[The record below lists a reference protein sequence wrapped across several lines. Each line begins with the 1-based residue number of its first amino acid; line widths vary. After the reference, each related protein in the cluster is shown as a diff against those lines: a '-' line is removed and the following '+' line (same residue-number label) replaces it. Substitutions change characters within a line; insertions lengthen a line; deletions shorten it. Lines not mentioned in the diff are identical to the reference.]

1 MVLPNLSVM
10 LPKFVHAVTKF
21 DYGVTDVFDVTI
33 ISQYY
38 ICIWQS
44 SIIYIR
50 AANKLLPRQAVFLI
64 EKALSYILQHNL

>member
-1 MVLPNLSVM
+1 MVLPNWSM
-10 LPKFVHAVTKF
+10 KLPKFVRAVTKF
-21 DYGVTDVFDVTI
+21 VYGVTDVFDVTN

-50 AANKLLPRQAVFLI
+50 TANKLLPRQEVLLI
-64 EKALSYILQHNL
+64 QKALSYILQHKL